1 MDNLETVWKT
11 AVSVNNAALKEACIS
26 AMCVDPQRVFTLD
39 LLHEFMSV
47 ENLREVLRSLETHG
61 SAGEM
66 QLLTVAHWIDAGDK
80 DGVLNDR
87 VEQLEDLLTSIKL
100 GAITPTKMVEIL
112 GSEFV
117 MVEGKRN
124 R

>member
-26 AMCVDPQRVFTLD
+26 VMCVDPPRVFTLD

-66 QLLTVAHWIDAGDK
+66 HLLTVAHWMDAGEK

-87 VEQLEDLLTSIKL
+87 VEQLEDLLTSIKFS
-100 GAITPTKMVEIL
+100 AITPTKMVEIF

>member
-26 AMCVDPQRVFTLD
+26 AMCVDPPRIFERD

-47 ENLREVLRSLETHG
+47 ENLREVLRNLETHG

-66 QLLTVAHWIDAGDK
+66 QLLTVAHWMDAGEK

-100 GAITPTKMVEIL
+100 SIISSDKIISLM
-112 GSEFV
+112 GSKFV
-117 MVEGKRN
+117 MVAGNRN

>member
-26 AMCVDPQRVFTLD
+26 AMCVDPPRVFTLD

-66 QLLTVAHWIDAGDK
+66 QLLTVAHWMDAGEK
-80 DGVLNDR
+80 HGVLNDR
-87 VEQLEDLLTSIKL
+87 VEQLEDLLTSIKFS
-100 GAITPTKMVEIL
+100 AITSAKMVEFF
-112 GSEFV
+112 GSDFV
-117 MVEGKRN
+117 MVQEKKN